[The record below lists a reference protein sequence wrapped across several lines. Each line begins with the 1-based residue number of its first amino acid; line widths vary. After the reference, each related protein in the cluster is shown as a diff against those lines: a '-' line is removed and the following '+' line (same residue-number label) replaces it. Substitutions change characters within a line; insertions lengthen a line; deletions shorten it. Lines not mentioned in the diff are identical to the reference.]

1 MRLSELR
8 EHLKLRRSD
17 RSYSASSLNRFI
29 NEAYFDLA
37 SRRSWGWLRRVHR
50 FDTTAAASINVTGTT
65 GQRRLTV
72 APTVPTSFGRRILL
86 DGRIYRIINVN
97 SAGTEWT
104 IDHPVH
110 YVPPDGVNPWTVS
123 AQILYDEVSLP
134 RSTDIVVEAK
144 LIVGGN
150 PLSLEGIE
158 PWVFAQRS
166 RSSLGQPT
174 DFSTIRK
181 EPLPTPQFAPPAP
194 ADTGGGAGPGA
205 GTYHYWMSFIDKQS
219 GAESALSPSRVA
231 TLANGNAHSLAITLA
246 SGIARNDLLFRLYRS
261 KAVATGEDPRPYQ
274 LVTSSTVEFTHTDT
288 LTDQYLGAQGVD
300 SSSSLLMTLFPAP
313 NASYEVEV
321 IYQQQLTELGEDN
334 HRPLFDDTHHIVLL
348 DGAEALMLQASDEFR
363 AAQVAQQKFEIGIA
377 RMMQR
382 DRLSQ
387 STLAVITTRPNRNLL
402 RAGRTAE
409 RWEYP

>member
-1 MRLSELR
+1 MNLSQLR

-17 RSYSASSLNRFI
+17 RSYSTASLNRFI

-50 FDTTAAASINVTGTT
+50 FDTTAAASVNVTGTT
-65 GQRRLTV
+65 GQSKVTV
-72 APTVPTSFGRRILL
+72 AAAMPTAFGKRILL
-86 DGRIYRIINVN
+86 DGRIYRVTNV
-97 SAGTEWT
+97 SSTGTTWQL
-104 IDHPVH
+104 DHPLHAVAA
-110 YVPPDGVNPWTVS
+110 GSPWTS
-123 AQILYDEVSLP
+123 AATVLYDEVSLP
-134 RSTDIVVEAK
+134 RSTDIVIEAK
-144 LIVGGN
+144 LIVGGS

-166 RSSLGQPT
+166 RSSTGQPT

-181 EPLPTPQFAPPAP
+181 EPLPTPQAPPPAP

-205 GTYHYWMSFIDKQS
+205 ATYYYWMSFVDKQS
-219 GAESALSPSRVA
+219 GAESALSPVREV
-231 TLANGNAHSLAITLA
+231 TLANGNLHTITVNLATQT
-246 SGIARNDLLFRLYRS
+246 SRNDFFFRIYRS
-261 KAVATGEDPRPYQ
+261 KKVVAGEDPKPY
-274 LVTSSTVEFTHTDT
+274 LVHQSMAVEEVVSDG

-300 SSSSLLMTLFPAP
+300 SLSSLLMTLFPAP
-313 NASYEVEV
+313 GASYEVEV

-334 HRPLFDDTHHIVLL
+334 HRPLFDDTHHVVLL

-363 AAQVAQQKFEIGIA
+363 AAQVATQKFELGIA

-387 STLAVITTRPNRNLL
+387 STLALVTSRPMRSAI